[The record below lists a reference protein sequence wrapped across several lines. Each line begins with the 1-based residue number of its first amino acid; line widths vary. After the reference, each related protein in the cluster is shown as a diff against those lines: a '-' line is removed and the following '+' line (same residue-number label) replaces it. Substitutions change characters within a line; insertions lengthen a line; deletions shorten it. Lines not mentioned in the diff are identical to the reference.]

1 MYQEILSILLS
12 LLNMIEI
19 NNIKDFNLIENLTH
33 VLLETLKKLTIY

>member
-1 MYQEILSILLS
+1 MYQQILSILLS